1 MLAAVALAIGASS
14 ARAADDEYGKN
25 GVIPGIKFTGG
36 DGSYEHAKKDGI
48 TVAVVPDFPFTYQ
61 DEKTKEPAGID
72 IEIIKEAARR
82 LGISKLSW
90 QVMPM
95 DSVIPGLL
103 SKRVDLV
110 ADNLHENPKRLAV
123 VAFTSPVY
131 FYGGAVA
138 TQKGNPHGL
147 TDWPSLAGKT
157 VGVYRGSVY
166 QVMMEGRKDLK
177 ALQLYT
183 TSDAAFAD
191 LSAGRLDA
199 IVDDDMKILTFIAKN
214 PGLSLEASKMAIPPE
229 IQLGYA
235 RYTLRK
241 DDVDLN
247 FAFSRAVDEMRAD
260 GTMAKFL
267 PIIGLPASN
276 LFNYPL
282 R

>member
-1 MLAAVALAIGASS
+1 M
-14 ARAADDEYGKN
+14 
-25 GVIPGIKFTGG
+25 KFTGG

-72 IEIIKEAARR
+72 IEIIKEAGRR

-138 TQKGNPHGL
+138 TQILKSG
-147 TDWPSLAGKT
+147 TSAGAN
-157 VGVYRGSVY
+157 YEEADDGSSPRDRRAKRQIVLR
-166 QVMMEGRKDLK
+166 ELK
-177 ALQLYT
+177 E
-183 TSDAAFAD
+183 TSFRLRVLRQAGI
-191 LSAGRLDA
+191 LSAAHDPVIGECAELA
-199 IVDDDMKILTFIAKN
+199 KIVA
-214 PGLSLEASKMAIPPE
+214 
-229 IQLGYA
+229 
-235 RYTLRK
+235 TLLHK
-241 DDVDLN
+241 
-247 FAFSRAVDEMRAD
+247 SRRTSV
-260 GTMAKFL
+260 G
-267 PIIGLPASN
+267 SW
-276 LFNYPL
+276 
-282 R
+282 